1 MREALALAQSPD
13 APFGE
18 NPRVGCVLV
27 APDGEVV
34 GRGHHRGAGTPH
46 AEVVALADAGAR
58 AAGATAVVSMEPC
71 RHTGRTGPCTQALL
85 DAGVRAVVYGQPD
98 PTEQGGG
105 GGDVLRA
112 AGVDVHGG
120 VLADEARAVNE
131 EWTFAVVHG
140 RPFVT
145 WKCAASLDGR
155 VAGAD
160 GGPTSITGA
169 ASRADVHDLRSRV
182 GAIIVGTG
190 TVLVDD
196 PLLTVRR
203 PGGPVPTPPLRVVVG
218 SRPIPDRRPGARRLG
233 AHPASRRSATPSR
246 SSRTCTDAACATP
259 SSKGA
264 RPWPAAFL
272 DARRHRSRRVVRRPP
287 PPRRRAGGAPRAD
300 ARRRLHRASTC
311 SASTSSGRMCGW
323 SVECGTR
330 RQEPRCSPESWRSSD
345 RSRRS
350 PTSVTRPAC
359 PSRGPRSPRTRGR
372 VTRSASTACA

>member
-1 MREALALAQSPD
+1 MREALALAQSRD

-98 PTEQGGG
+98 PTELGGG

-120 VLADEARAVNE
+120 LLADEATAVNE

-160 GGPTSITGA
+160 GGPTPITGT

-218 SRPIPDRRPGARRLG
+218 SRPIPDDARVLDDSAPTLVTGERDPGVLLADLYGRGVRHALLEGGPTLAGAFLRRPG
-233 AHPASRRSATPSR
+233 
-246 SSRTCTDAACATP
+246 
-259 SSKGA
+259 
-264 RPWPAAFL
+264 
-272 DARRHRSRRVVRRPP
+272 HRSRRVVRRPP
-287 PPRRRAGGAPRAD
+287 PPRRRTGCAPRTEARCHSTGPRRARHRRHRRGCPGGRSSAVPGGGSLGVHRNRGGARIGHVPR
-300 ARRRLHRASTC
+300 R
-311 SASTSSGRMCGW
+311 
-323 SVECGTR
+323 
-330 RQEPRCSPESWRSSD
+330 PR
-345 RSRRS
+345 
-350 PTSVTRPAC
+350 
-359 PSRGPRSPRTRGR
+359 
-372 VTRSASTACA
+372 